1 MCFLET
7 EGYTMS
13 AKRVKK
19 RRAGSST
26 KAQPQSVIQSF
37 IDLEPPPEKMHEFP
51 SGAKRA
57 ELKPRFDLIPS
68 APLRRLAARYE
79 MGLKY
84 GEDNWKK
91 GLPLS
96 DTLNHIIDHLL
107 IYRDKQKTSASIV
120 DDYDDDLAAAAWG
133 CFALMWLEENDKL
146 F

>member
-1 MCFLET
+1 M
-7 EGYTMS
+7 
-13 AKRVKK
+13 
-19 RRAGSST
+19 
-26 KAQPQSVIQSF
+26 QNF
-37 IDLEPPPEKMHEFP
+37 INLDPPPEESRPEKMYTFP

-68 APLRRLAARYE
+68 LSLRRLAARYE
-79 MGLKY
+79 LGLKY

-107 IYRDKQKTSASIV
+107 IYRDKQKTSASIA

-133 CFALMWLEENDKL
+133 CFALMWLGENGKL
-146 F
+146 L